1 MANSRLFIPKVL
13 RWEGGF
19 VNDPLDHGGATNKGV
34 TIACFKSMG
43 FDNDGDGDIDIDD
56 LRRLTDD
63 QAYAIMKRLYWN
75 RWRADEIENQSIAE
89 MLVDFVWGSGK
100 WGIIVPQGAL
110 GLVTDGL
117 VGEKTLN
124 AVNSANK
131 EEIFNKIKQSRLDFV
146 SNIVKHNPSQIR
158 FLKGWNNRINS
169 FNFVNYEQ

>member
-19 VNDPLDHGGATNKGV
+19 VNDPLDRGGATNKGV

-63 QAYAIMKRLYWN
+63 QAYAIMKKLYWN

-89 MLVDFVWGSGK
+89 MLVDSLWGSGR

-110 GLVTDGL
+110 GLVTDGI
-117 VGEKTLN
+117 VGEKTLK
-124 AVNSANK
+124 AVNGVNK

-146 SNIVKHNPSQIR
+146 ANIVKNNPSQKRFIR
-158 FLKGWNNRINS
+158 GWNNRINS
-169 FNFVNYEQ
+169 FKFVNYEQ